1 MHFEFISWDIAYFPV
16 TKIWY
21 LRKIESSHFIYF
33 SALQLLTFILT
44 LCSLFSISFLYW
56 KVKVKVTQSWFLV
69 SPWNS
74 PGQNTG
80 VSSHSL
86 LQGIFPSQGSNTGL
100 LHCRQIPYELS
111 HQGRPRILEW
121 VAYPFSSRSSWPRN
135 WTGVSCIAGGFF
147 ISWATF
153 LPGVIANQS
162 PHKNAH
168 LLLRVQAR
176 RKSRDDHWM
185 DKI

>member
-1 MHFEFISWDIAYFPV
+1 MSD
-16 TKIWY
+16 
-21 LRKIESSHFIYF
+21 S
-33 SALQLLTFILT
+33 
-44 LCSLFSISFLYW
+44 
-56 KVKVKVTQSWFLV
+56 SWFHGLY

-86 LQGIFPSQGSNTGL
+86 LPGIFTSQESNTGL
-100 LHCRQIPYELS
+100 LHCRQILYELS

-135 WTGVSCIAGGFF
+135 WTRVSCIAGGFF

-153 LPGVIANQS
+153 LTGVIANQS

-168 LLLRVQAR
+168 LLLRVHSSKMEIQTWPLDGQNIVQCELYI
-176 RKSRDDHWM
+176 SRYEKRQKQQWSCLKYSRTHIQDFL
-185 DKI
+185 